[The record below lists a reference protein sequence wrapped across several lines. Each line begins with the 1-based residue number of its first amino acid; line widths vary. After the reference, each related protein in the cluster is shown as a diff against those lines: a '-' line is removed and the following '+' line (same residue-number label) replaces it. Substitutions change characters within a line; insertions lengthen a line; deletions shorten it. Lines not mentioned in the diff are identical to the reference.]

1 MFLDRPPAVAHAV
14 IDVPSRHTIGVA
26 GDRDEKIDTGKPGGG
41 PTFDHLALAGRWAW
55 ANMIRYCYHLGARW
69 MGGADIGDTADA
81 EAGTGNAA
89 EFYFAQ
95 AEFAH
100 GTKLEF
106 LQPVPGPGSEF
117 LRRFLLR
124 NGPGPHHF
132 TFKVPDIHAAIEQ
145 AEDAGYQ
152 VVNAWFDNPDWQEAF
167 LHPKQSHG
175 IVIQLAQPGPGGDW
189 DPASP
194 LPPGP
199 QDRLPAIRLITHLVA
214 DLDAATEL
222 FSHLLAMNVIEEG
235 IAKDGR
241 FVELGQG
248 PWRLRL
254 VDPTDQDLRH
264 WLAGRPGRIH
274 AITVAVDHVDLV
286 PDLHQADDGSRTV
299 PPEINQGTRLFIES
313 LEG

>member
-1 MFLDRPPAVAHAV
+1 M
-14 IDVPSRHTIGVA
+14 A
-26 GDRDEKIDTGKPGGG
+26 GDRDEKIDTDKPGDG
-41 PTFDHLALAGRWAW
+41 PVLDHLALAGRWAW

-69 MGGADIGDTADA
+69 MGGADIGDTTDA

-106 LQPVPGPGSEF
+106 LQPIPGPGSEF

-132 TFKVPDIHAAIEQ
+132 TFKVPDIHAAIEH
-145 AEDAGYQ
+145 AEHAGYQ
-152 VVNAWFDNPDWQEAF
+152 VVNARFDNPDWQEAF

-175 IVIQLAQPGPGGDW
+175 IVVQLAQPGPGGGW
-189 DPASP
+189 DPAPP

-214 DLDAATEL
+214 DLETATVL

-235 IAKDGR
+235 IGKDGR

-254 VDPTDQDLRH
+254 VDPTDEDLRH

-274 AITVAVDHVDLV
+274 AVTVAVDHVDLV
-286 PDLHQADDGSRTV
+286 PDLHRADDGSRTV
-299 PPEINQGTRLFIES
+299 PPEINQGTRLFIEP
-313 LEG
+313 LDG